1 MRKKLFLSLALFVGI
16 FTAAFADNTYCLIND
31 FGEQASLTISG
42 ETVTGTIDY
51 SAFGSTVWPCTGTY
65 DRSTGA
71 LHFVAR
77 NPNPDNCTFFATT
90 VTFDYTRTDV
100 KTGFGTFSNDCGNF
114 GSLGASASKG
124 ACSYAGITLKK
135 GEFGGTATRK
145 MNRTRLPL
153 PPGVDFKNLTPG
165 VAANALSGTTYC
177 LINDFGE
184 QASLSISG
192 ETVTGTIDYSAF
204 GSTVWPCT
212 GTYDRSTGTL
222 HFVATNP
229 NPDNCTFFASTVT
242 FDYTRTDVKTG
253 FGTFSNDCG
262 NFGSLGASASKG
274 ACSYA
279 GVALKKGEFGSTA
292 TRKMNR
298 TKIPLSPGV
307 DFKNLAPGIMVSVAP
322 NPAVKNAQI
331 TVKLDAATKINI
343 SVYDQSGNLIKTIA
357 NGSLKE
363 GSTTYSW
370 NLQSQKGTKVKTGY
384 YTIKVNGSY
393 DQESVK
399 FLVAE

>member
-65 DRSTGA
+65 DRSTG
-71 LHFVAR
+71 
-77 NPNPDNCTFFATT
+77 
-90 VTFDYTRTDV
+90 
-100 KTGFGTFSNDCGNF
+100 
-114 GSLGASASKG
+114 
-124 ACSYAGITLKK
+124 
-135 GEFGGTATRK
+135 
-145 MNRTRLPL
+145 
-153 PPGVDFKNLTPG
+153 
-165 VAANALSGTTYC
+165 
-177 LINDFGE
+177 
-184 QASLSISG
+184 
-192 ETVTGTIDYSAF
+192 
-204 GSTVWPCT
+204 
-212 GTYDRSTGTL
+212 TL

-253 FGTFSNDCG
+253 FGTFRNDCG
-262 NFGSLGASASKG
+262 NFGSLGASATKS

-279 GVALKKGEFGSTA
+279 GIALKKGEFGGTA

-298 TKIPLSPGV
+298 TKIPLPPGV

-322 NPAVKNAQI
+322 NPAVQNAQI

>member
-1 MRKKLFLSLALFVGI
+1 MMKKLFLSLSLFAGI
-16 FTAAFADNTYCLIND
+16 FTAALADNTYCLID
-31 FGEQASLTISG
+31 DYGEQASLTISG
-42 ETVTGTIDY
+42 ETVTGSIDY
-51 SAFGSTVWPCTGTY
+51 TPFGSTVWSCAGTY
-65 DRSTGA
+65 DRSTGT
-71 LHFVAR
+71 LHFVAT
-77 NPNPDNCTFFATT
+77 NPHPDNCTSFAST

-114 GSLGASASKG
+114 GAIGASASQG
-124 ACSYAGITLKK
+124 ACSYASIALKK
-135 GEFGGTATRK
+135 GEFGSTATRK
-145 MNRTRLPL
+145 MNRIKLPL
-153 PPGVDFKNLTPG
+153 PPGIDFRNFAPV
-165 VAANALSGTTYC
+165 VAANAQSGTTYC
-177 LINDFGE
+177 LIDDFGE
-184 QASLSISG
+184 QASLTISG
-192 ETVTGTIDYSAF
+192 ETVTGSIDYTPF
-204 GSTVWPCT
+204 GATVWPCA

-262 NFGSLGASASKG
+262 NFGAIGASATKG

-298 TKIPLSPGV
+298 TKIPLHPGV
-307 DFKNLAPGIMVSVAP
+307 DFRDLAPGITVSVAP
-322 NPAVKNAQI
+322 NPAVKNAEI
-331 TVKLDAATKINI
+331 TVKLDGATKINI
-343 SVYDQSGNLIKTIA
+343 SVYDQNGNLVKTIA
-357 NGSLKE
+357 DGSLKQ

-370 NLQSQKGTKVKTGY
+370 NLQSQNGTKVKTGY

-393 DQESVK
+393 DQRSVK
-399 FLVAE
+399 VLVGE